1 MIIKKYIGK
10 TEEEAIALAKAE
22 LGDNVTIMNTKE
34 VVPRGL
40 YKFFRK
46 PDRKSV
52 V

>member
-34 VVPRGL
+34 VVPRV
-40 YKFFRK
+40 YTSFQETV
-46 PDRKSV
+46 S
-52 V
+52 